1 MCQLVL
7 IRPGAT
13 VYDEQNRL
21 QGILDI
27 PLSERGHGEVTRMV
41 PMLAQ
46 TLDGASLSALYCG
59 PGENVVRTAE
69 IVGKALGVRPKRVD
83 EFRNLDQGLWQG
95 LQIDE
100 IRRRNTKLYRQWIE
114 DPETICPPQGETF
127 ESAMARIKSAFR
139 PLLRRHH
146 DDSIALVVAEPLAR
160 MVAAYLRGE
169 PRVQLDERWSCGG
182 FELIEIAPLLLP
194 QRSTT

>member
-27 PLSERGHGEVTRMV
+27 PLSERGRGEVTRMV
-41 PMLAQ
+41 PMLAR

-146 DDSIALVVAEPLAR
+146 DESIALVVAEPLAR

-182 FELIEIAPLLLP
+182 FELIEIAPLLL
-194 QRSTT
+194 RNGTT

>member
-13 VYDEQNRL
+13 LYDEQNRL

-41 PMLAQ
+41 PILAR
-46 TLDGASLSALYCG
+46 TLEGASLSALYCG
-59 PGENVVRTAE
+59 PGTNVVRTAE
-69 IVGKALGVRPKRVD
+69 IVGKALGVRPKRVE

-100 IRRRNTKLYRQWIE
+100 IRRRNTKVYRQWIE

-127 ESAMARIKSAFR
+127 ENAMGRIKAAFR

-146 DDSIALVVAEPLAR
+146 DESIALVVAEPLAS
-160 MVAAYLRGE
+160 MVASYLRCQ
-169 PRVQLDERWSCGG
+169 PRIQLDERWSCGG
-182 FELIEIAPLLLP
+182 FELIEIAPLLLGNG
-194 QRSTT
+194 TT